1 MQVGGIG
8 NAGLDS
14 HSSASHHVTPGFHH
28 DHDSVDKGGAMRT
41 PSVHSGEMKAAET
54 SQQQLSLMDMLKKT
68 IDGGKSLLGRL
79 WGTQSGGDVPIGTRE
94 APDGVRAQEAGTDPV
109 VTLHENANHTSH
121 VAAAS
126 GAVQPLQAQP
136 GNNPYFTTHSDP
148 GKVRENVFQKLRVR
162 FRDGAGQ
169 LTGRFGGRLGE
180 RLAGRFSGRSGLG
193 SRQQAPREDLR
204 RRSRYKQDELEIDCV
219 LTDDSY
225 LLDSYDRRGEYS
237 RLTTE
242 HRR

>member
-8 NAGLDS
+8 NSGLDS
-14 HSSASHHVTPGFHH
+14 HSSASHHVTPGLHH
-28 DHDSVDKGGAMRT
+28 DQDSVEKGGAMRAL
-41 PSVHSGEMKAAET
+41 SVRSGETKAAET

-68 IDGGKSLLGRL
+68 IDSGKILLGRL

-94 APDGVRAQEAGTDPV
+94 VSDGVRAQEAGTDPV

-126 GAVQPLQAQP
+126 GAVQPLQTQL

-148 GKVRENVFQKLRVR
+148 GKVRENVFQKIRVK
-162 FRDGAGQ
+162 FRDAAGQ
-169 LTGRFGGRLGE
+169 LTKRFGGRLGG
-180 RLAGRFSGRSGLG
+180 RLAGRFSGRSALS

-204 RRSRYKQDELEIDCV
+204 RRSRYKEDELEFDCV

-225 LLDSYDRRGEYS
+225 LLDSYDRKGEYS

-242 HRR
+242 NRR